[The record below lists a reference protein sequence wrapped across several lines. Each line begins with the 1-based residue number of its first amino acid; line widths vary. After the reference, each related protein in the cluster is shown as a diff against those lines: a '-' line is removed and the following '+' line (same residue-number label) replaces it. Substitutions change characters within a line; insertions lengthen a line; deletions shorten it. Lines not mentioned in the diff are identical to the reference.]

1 MNSER
6 QQRSTASA
14 NKVTVR
20 RRSELQ
26 TGNVETGSIKRRPAS
41 AQRKTRPRKT
51 RRKAKGHFRLLHIPS
66 WSVLAGGILFAVL
79 LVTLFYYFFI
89 DPFSF
94 RWKAIYGE
102 GVYPSGYSVHG
113 IDISRYQGIV
123 DWEILRNADIKNV
136 PVSFVFMK
144 GTEGVSIVDDNF
156 NLNFYESRKN
166 GLLRG
171 VYHFYTPDVD
181 GRRQAEFFMKQVHL
195 EPGDLPP
202 VLDVEKAGELT
213 VSQLQREVR
222 KWLDLVEQRYGVK
235 PIIYSGYK
243 FKQKYLSDS
252 VFNQYPFWIAH
263 YYVEKLAYRGKWHF
277 WQYTDCGQVAGI
289 KGPVDCN
296 IFNGTMDELMELVI
310 PEEEDTDIFL
320 EEGR

>member
-1 MNSER
+1 MNSVH
-6 QQRSTASA
+6 QQRSASSEKKA
-14 NKVTVR
+14 TTVR
-20 RRSELQ
+20 RRSEQ
-26 TGNVETGSIKRRPAS
+26 PSGSTSSTSVQR
-41 AQRKTRPRKT
+41 RKTSVHKKARTRNS
-51 RRKAKGHFRLLHIPS
+51 RRKRKGRFRLLHIPS
-66 WSVLAGGILFAVL
+66 WSVMAGGILFAVL
-79 LVTLFYYFFI
+79 VVTLFYYFFI

-102 GVYPSGYSVHG
+102 GVYPSGYTVHG
-113 IDISRYQGIV
+113 IDISRYQGII
-123 DWEILRNADIKNV
+123 DWEVLRNADIKGV

-156 NLNFYESRKN
+156 NLNFFESRKN

-202 VLDVEKAGELT
+202 VLDVEKAGDLT
-213 VSQLQREVR
+213 VAQLQREVR
-222 KWLDLVEQRYGVK
+222 KWLDLVERRYGVK

-243 FKQKYLSDS
+243 FKEKYLNDS

-296 IFNGTMDELMELVI
+296 IFNGSSDELLELVI
-310 PEEEDTDIFL
+310 PEEDDEDL
-320 EEGR
+320 LQAKN

>member
-1 MNSER
+1 MNAER
-6 QQRSTASA
+6 QQRGSTTG
-14 NKVTVR
+14 KTTTVR
-20 RRSELQ
+20 RRTNLQ
-26 TGNVETGSIKRRPAS
+26 SGTPSATSVKRRMTSVPKKARS
-41 AQRKTRPRKT
+41 KNS
-51 RRKAKGHFRLLHIPS
+51 RRKKKGSFRLLHIPS
-66 WSVLAGGILFAVL
+66 WSVLAGGILFAVVV
-79 LVTLFYYFFI
+79 VTLFYYFFI

-113 IDISRYQGIV
+113 IDISRYQGII
-123 DWEILRNADIKNV
+123 DWEVLRNANIKNV

-156 NLNFYESRKN
+156 NLNFYESHKN

-181 GRRQAEFFMKQVHL
+181 GRRQAEFYMKQVHL

-202 VLDVEKAGELT
+202 VLDVEKAGDLS

-222 KWLDLVEQRYGVK
+222 KWLDLVEKRYGVK

-243 FKQKYLSDS
+243 FKQKYLNDS

-296 IFNGTMDELMELVI
+296 IFNGSLQDLHELVI
-310 PEEEDTDIFL
+310 PEEDHTEL
-320 EEGR
+320 LPEEQ